1 MGDIIKRDFNKK
13 FMHNQ
18 ELADKI
24 FAVLDEYD
32 GEISLAET
40 LGVLRLIETILIK
53 THVELDDGRLA
64 ETTTGGGFRI
74 LITDVPVAVWSIGD
88 GSTEDTGDS
97 PCHDVRT
104 VQRNC
109 GIA

>member
-1 MGDIIKRDFNKK
+1 MGSSSEYKVFPWRLGVLVMGDIIKRDFNKK

-40 LGVLRLIETILIK
+40 IGVLRLIETILIK
-53 THVELDDGRLA
+53 THVELDDGGYDESA
-64 ETTTGGGFRI
+64 
-74 LITDVPVAVWSIGD
+74 
-88 GSTEDTGDS
+88 
-97 PCHDVRT
+97 
-104 VQRNC
+104 
-109 GIA
+109 

>member
-1 MGDIIKRDFNKK
+1 MFTWRVGVLVMGDVIKRDFNKK

-40 LGVLRLIETILIK
+40 IGVLRLIETILIK
-53 THVELDDGRLA
+53 THVELDDGNDFDESA
-64 ETTTGGGFRI
+64 
-74 LITDVPVAVWSIGD
+74 
-88 GSTEDTGDS
+88 
-97 PCHDVRT
+97 
-104 VQRNC
+104 
-109 GIA
+109 